1 MNAEVLPTDT
11 TELHVVDVTA
21 TEVIEIVVEPV
32 ALRLP
37 DGMENVP
44 LPLVSVRDAV
54 RPVAEFDPLRS

>member
-1 MNAEVLPTDT
+1 LNAEVLPTDT

>member
-32 ALRLP
+32 ELRLP